1 MNKTEDYLFGKT
13 KKYELKD
20 WLNDSEEKKY
30 AIPSFNFNDCWD
42 LKAIVAAAEEEN
54 APVFITSGAVA
65 IDTLGFE
72 NCAALGYVAK
82 KNAKVPIFLHLDH
95 SVDVTRCKKAVDM
108 GYDAVMI
115 DASSKPL
122 QENIESIKE
131 VASYAHP
138 KGIIVEGEIGRIR
151 GKDIEGT
158 YVGEDFLV
166 NPMEAKQ
173 LAEESSVD
181 MLAVGVGTQHGFYKG
196 KPEINMQR
204 LKEVDE
210 LVPVPLV
217 LHGGTGIP
225 EEDVRAAIQ
234 RGIRKVNVGTIIR
247 YTYMQSMFREIG
259 KQGTE
264 TPPGKIVQPVLNDI
278 KAIVKAW
285 IRVCMANDK
294 A

>member
-1 MNKTEDYLFGKT
+1 MNKTADSLFDKT
-13 KKYELKD
+13 KKYDLKD
-20 WLNDSEEKKY
+20 WLSDSEEKKY

-54 APVFITSGAVA
+54 APIFITSGAVA
-65 IDTLGFE
+65 LDTLGFE
-72 NCAALGYVAK
+72 NCAALGYIAK
-82 KNAKVPIFLHLDH
+82 KNARVPVFLHLDH
-95 SVDVTRCKKAVDM
+95 ATDVMICKKAADM

-115 DASSKPL
+115 DASSEPL
-122 QENIESIKE
+122 RENIASIKE
-131 VASYAHP
+131 VTSYAHP

-158 YVGEDFLV
+158 YLGEDFLV
-166 NPMEAKQ
+166 NPLEAKQ
-173 LAEESSVD
+173 LAEESAVD

-196 KPEINMQR
+196 KPEINMKR

-210 LVPVPLV
+210 LVNVPLV

-225 EEDVRAAIQ
+225 EDDVREAIR
-234 RGIRKVNVGTIIR
+234 RGIRKINVGTIIR
-247 YTYMQSMFREIG
+247 YTYMQSMLREIQ
-259 KQGTE
+259 KQGAE

-278 KAIVKAW
+278 KAVAKEW
-285 IRVCMANDK
+285 IRVCMANGK